1 MAKRDAYSVLGIGKA
16 ASDDEIKSAY
26 RRLARRHHPDMNN
39 NDKSSETKFREI
51 SEAYE
56 ILSDKDKRL
65 TYDRFGYAGVDGSQ
79 GFQAGDAFGRSGFGS
94 PGFNFK
100 FGSPKAS
107 GPEVFGDIFSE
118 FFGSGGARGY
128 PRYGLKGDDLE
139 YDLTI
144 TFEQAYIG
152 VSATVRVL
160 EHRINVHIPAGVET
174 GSVIRVSGQGAP
186 GRRGG
191 RPGDLFLNITVSSH
205 RIFRREANDIH
216 LNLPISVPEA
226 ILGAKVEIPGP
237 DGRLMLKIPAGT
249 QSGTRFRFRGKGF
262 PSLKKERRGDYYV
275 TTQIVI
281 PDRVDSA
288 SKSLV
293 EEFARLNPTDPRQA
307 L

>member
-1 MAKRDAYSVLGIGKA
+1 MVKRDPYSILGVSKV

-39 NDKSSETKFREI
+39 NDKSSETKFKEI

-56 ILSDKDKRL
+56 ILSDKEKRL
-65 TYDRFGYAGVDGSQ
+65 SYDRFGYSGVDSSQ
-79 GFQAGDAFGRSGFGS
+79 GFRPGDSFGASGFAR
-94 PGFNFK
+94 PGFTFK
-100 FGSPKAS
+100 FGGQKSS
-107 GPEVFGDIFSE
+107 GHRAFDDTFSE
-118 FFGSGGARGY
+118 FFETVSNRGY
-128 PRYGLKGDDLE
+128 SRFGLKGDDLE

-144 TFEQAYIG
+144 TFEQAYHG
-152 VSATVRVL
+152 VSATVSVL

-174 GSVIRVSGQGAP
+174 GSVIRVAGQGAP

-205 RIFRREANDIH
+205 RIFRREGNDIY
-216 LNLPISVPEA
+216 LNLPISFPEA

-237 DGRLMLKIPAGT
+237 NGRLMLKIPAGT
-249 QSGTRFRFRGKGF
+249 QSGTSFRFRGKGF

-281 PDRVDSA
+281 PDRVDSS
-288 SKSLV
+288 SKDLV
-293 EEFARLNPTDPRQA
+293 AEFARLNPTNPRQS

>member
-1 MAKRDAYSVLGIGKA
+1 MVKRDPYSILGVSKV

-39 NDKSSETKFREI
+39 NDKSSETKFKEI

-56 ILSDKDKRL
+56 ILSDKEKRL
-65 TYDRFGYAGVDGSQ
+65 SYDRFGYSGVDGSQ
-79 GFQAGDAFGRSGFGS
+79 GFRPGDPFGASGFAR
-94 PGFNFK
+94 PGFTFK
-100 FGSPKAS
+100 FGGQKSS
-107 GPEVFGDIFSE
+107 GHRVFDDTFSE
-118 FFGSGGARGY
+118 FFETVSNRGY
-128 PRYGLKGDDLE
+128 SRFGLKGDDLE

-144 TFEQAYIG
+144 TFEQAYHG
-152 VSATVRVL
+152 VSATVSVL

-174 GSVIRVSGQGAP
+174 GSVIRVAGQGAP

-205 RIFRREANDIH
+205 RIFRREGNDIY
-216 LNLPISVPEA
+216 LNLPISFPEA
-226 ILGAKVEIPGP
+226 ILGAKVEIPAP
-237 DGRLMLKIPAGT
+237 NGRLMLKIPAGT
-249 QSGTRFRFRGKGF
+249 QSGTSFRFRGKGF

-281 PDRVDSA
+281 PDRVDSS
-288 SKSLV
+288 SKDLV
-293 EEFARLNPTDPRQA
+293 AEFARLNPTNPRQS